1 MGVNIP
7 GGNLMGGGG
16 QFSRGGIFREP
27 YNISL
32 RIDDKLLSY
41 WEPIEMPWIKR
52 N

>member
-7 GGNLMGGGG
+7 GGNLMGG
-16 QFSRGGIFREP
+16 GGIFREP